1 MKKIYF
7 CLLACVMA
15 FAGCSTPEK
24 QAKKL
29 IVEHL
34 KNSLHDYD
42 SYESVQFG
50 SLDSVFTTLLDD
62 STFTKVFTK
71 RLAHQ
76 KLRNNM
82 FDKAEQWKDINKK
95 LYDFYLEHEALQQ
108 DTVQYYY
115 NIEDSIKNNF
125 IPQFTGYAMQ
135 HSFRANNVN
144 GNKILTHKVYIFNK
158 EITQVVNSEDL
169 EIYINY
175 DIEKELEAIK
185 KRFLDIE

>member
-1 MKKIYF
+1 MKKIYL

-15 FAGCSTPEK
+15 FAACSTPEK

-29 IVEHL
+29 IKEYL
-34 KNSLHDYD
+34 KNNLHDYD
-42 SYESVQFG
+42 SYECVKFG
-50 SLDSVFTTLLDD
+50 TLDSVFTKLLDD
-62 STFTKVFTK
+62 STFTNVFAK

-82 FDKAEQWKDINKK
+82 FDKAEQWKDIKK
-95 LYDFYLEHEALQQ
+95 LYDFYLENEKLQQ

-125 IPQFTGYAMQ
+125 TPKFNGFAMQ
-135 HSFRANNVN
+135 HSFRANNAN

-158 EITQVVNSEDL
+158 ELTEIVNSEDW
-169 EIYINY
+169 ETYYNY
-175 DIEKELEAIK
+175 DIEKELDAIK
-185 KRFLDIE
+185 KRFLELE